1 MRLTD
6 KRFLIFEGFCILY
19 SVLLM
24 EIVDL
29 LFGSSM
35 LGFKLIIAC
44 MCLISGLMTWLMAD
58 GKHWAVFGI
67 IYEAVF
73 LLIISAIFWVSFF
86 ISTPLYTWFFKETY
100 ADIGLFG
107 YLILTI
113 GTFTFLPTLGL
124 AFFGYQ
130 LFRRDKDKNGIG

>member
-24 EIVDL
+24 EIVNL

-67 IYEAVF
+67 IYEAIF

-86 ISTPLYTWFFKETY
+86 ISTPLYAWIFKETY
-100 ADIGLFG
+100 ADIELFG

-113 GTFTFLPTLGL
+113 GTFTLLPTFGL

-130 LFRRDKDKNGIG
+130 LFR

>member
-35 LGFKLIIAC
+35 LGFKLIIVGSC
-44 MCLISGLMTWLMAD
+44 MISGLMTWLMAD

-67 IYEAVF
+67 IYEVIS
-73 LLIISAIFWVSFF
+73 LLILSAIFWVSFF
-86 ISTPLYTWFFKETY
+86 ISTPLYAWISKETY
-100 ADIGLFG
+100 ADIELFG

-113 GTFTFLPTLGL
+113 GTFTLGI
-124 AFFGYQ
+124 FS
-130 LFRRDKDKNGIG
+130 